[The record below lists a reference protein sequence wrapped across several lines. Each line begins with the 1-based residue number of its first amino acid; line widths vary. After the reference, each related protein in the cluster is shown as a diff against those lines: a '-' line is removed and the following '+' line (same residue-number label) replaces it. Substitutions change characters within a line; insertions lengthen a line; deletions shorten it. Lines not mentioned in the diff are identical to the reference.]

1 MAEETKEGAE
11 LRQMQARAVAAREM
25 RRKAPE
31 ISVSGKVSVPQ
42 KEIINRI
49 SKKEGG
55 QDGKWHYS
63 FQDRRNVD
71 ALIDRGYEPAINPD
85 TKKWEHYLGDPLM
98 KLPTKDFEQI
108 LEENSA
114 ASRSML
120 GQAMKADAAKT
131 GEKVTVSKVDM

>member
-49 SKKEGG
+49 SKAEGG

-71 ALIDRGYEPAINPD
+71 ALIDRGYEPAIN
-85 TKKWEHYLGDPLM
+85 TETGKWENYLGDPLM

-108 LEENSA
+108 LKENSA

>member
-49 SKKEGG
+49 SKAEGG

-71 ALIDRGYEPAINPD
+71 ALIDRGYEPAINPE
-85 TKKWEHYLGDPLM
+85 TGKWENYLGDPLM

-108 LEENSA
+108 LKENSA